1 MKKAFLAVALL
12 AASGIA
18 VAGTTTALTVTEVTF
33 VDGIGIGA
41 STSYTVNHSTPALCE
56 TNKALVLG
64 EEYPDLT
71 YSGGIKHV
79 RVVRVANCL
88 PVN

>member
-1 MKKAFLAVALL
+1 MKKALLAVIFFAV
-12 AASGIA
+12 SGMA

-33 VDGIGIGA
+33 IDGIGVGA

-56 TNKALVLG
+56 TSKALVLG
-64 EEYPDLT
+64 EEYPDMT
-71 YSGGIKHV
+71 YSGGIKHI
-79 RVVRVANCL
+79 RVARVANCL